1 MWDFARGCMRTYTA
15 LAERARHFD
24 SLPEVQEALTA
35 ASAPELGEAS
45 SSGLGE
51 AEELKAQAGE
61 LNALAQ
67 RGYHNEA
74 LDQLVVDVLLGL
86 R

>member
-1 MWDFARGCMRTYTA
+1 MWDFARGCIRTYTA
-15 LAERARHFD
+15 LAEKARHFD
-24 SLPEVQEALTA
+24 SLPEVQEALAA
-35 ASAPELGEAS
+35 ASTPELGEAS
-45 SSGLGE
+45 AAGLGE
-51 AEELKAQAGE
+51 TDALKAQAGE
-61 LNALAQ
+61 LDVLAD

>member
-1 MWDFARGCMRTYTA
+1 
-15 LAERARHFD
+15 
-24 SLPEVQEALTA
+24 
-35 ASAPELGEAS
+35 LGETDA
-45 SSGLGE
+45 
-51 AEELKAQAGE
+51 LKAQAGE
-61 LNALAQ
+61 LDVLAD